1 MTALPLQPVISL
13 TEEAAEAQGVKS
25 LADSHTVI
33 KNDRPES
40 RLCDTP
46 TTCQQPPLV
55 SPRLVSPRLVS
66 PHHHIPSLIIPRA
79 LDFGSLL
86 PGRA

>member
-1 MTALPLQPVISL
+1 MTALSLQPVISL

-55 SPRLVSPRLVS
+55 SPRLVSPR
-66 PHHHIPSLIIPRA
+66 HHIPSLIIPRA